1 MEADLFDPHD
11 AAALFAI
18 RAINAHHPLT
28 PAEWL
33 AAFAA
38 QGLLDEVDAALPL
51 TAPPA
56 TGGRRRVTTIRG

>member
-1 MEADLFDPHD
+1 MEADLFNPHD

-38 QGLLDEVDAALPL
+38 QGLLDEVDVALPL
-51 TAPPA
+51 AA
-56 TGGRRRVTTIRG
+56 